1 MCKRLV
7 QTFVYSKDQRFGNT
21 AVKCILAELWHG
33 SFICICSKKKY
44 HVISNIQFLIV
55 ERDNSFLLTV
65 LRTVFK
71 PNVQQSS
78 LKQLDFQFLT
88 LDHTKATV
96 EKNNNHISAVQNPS
110 CNKIKMDW
118 NDMTI
123 NTF

>member
-1 MCKRLV
+1 M
-7 QTFVYSKDQRFGNT
+7 YFGWIVT
-21 AVKCILAELWHG
+21 WIIYLHLFKE
-33 SFICICSKKKY
+33 K
-44 HVISNIQFLIV
+44 VISNIQFLIV

-88 LDHTKATV
+88 LHHTKATV
-96 EKNNNHISAVQNPS
+96 EKNNNHISAVQNPP